1 MSYDLMVFDQEAAP
15 SDRSTFL
22 NWFKEQTNWSTD
34 LDYDDPSG
42 TSPALNAWFFDI
54 INSYPALNGPFR
66 SQDEDI
72 AGEKI
77 GDYSIGKS
85 FVYATFA
92 WSDVEKTYATVFHL
106 AKKHGLGF
114 YDVSS
119 DKGEVWGRASDGSYV
134 CLHSADVVEAES
146 LKRVR
151 VFSITA
157 KKILKDKT

>member
-1 MSYDLMVFDQEAAP
+1 MVFDQEAAP

-72 AGEKI
+72 AGEK
-77 GDYSIGKS
+77 S
-85 FVYATFA
+85 ATTA
-92 WSDVEKTYATVFHL
+92 SENPLSMRLSPGAT
-106 AKKHGLGF
+106 
-114 YDVSS
+114 
-119 DKGEVWGRASDGSYV
+119 
-134 CLHSADVVEAES
+134 
-146 LKRVR
+146 
-151 VFSITA
+151 
-157 KKILKDKT
+157 